1 MRSRDHQLIALSHVL
16 FRYRLTGELP
26 NIDGK
31 PFDLDLFKS
40 KLFSGTTSD
49 SDLDV
54 NININ
59 TLKTESNV
67 TIVENQTIDCDH
79 DDQPKIVPETAQS
92 PSNTNNTN
100 NTNNSVDENKTEP
113 VEDKKVEKELG
124 VGGKLFQYFN
134 KDK

>member
-1 MRSRDHQLIALSHVL
+1 MVMKSQDHQLIALSHVL
-16 FRYRLTGELP
+16 FRYKLTGELP

-31 PFDLDLFKS
+31 PFNLDDFKT
-40 KLFSGTTSD
+40 KLFQGTGYEPD
-49 SDLDV
+49 SDI

-59 TLKTESNV
+59 TLQTESNV

-79 DDQPKIVPETAQS
+79 ADQSKNVSETTPVP
-92 PSNTNNTN
+92 NNT
-100 NTNNSVDENKTEP
+100 VDENNTDT

>member
-79 DDQPKIVPETAQS
+79 DDQSKNVSETTPVP
-92 PSNTNNTN
+92 NNT
-100 NTNNSVDENKTEP
+100 VDENNTDT